1 MSQNYQTASI
11 WTEIFWVQYWR
22 SVVPSFLPSVWHEDG
37 QMLLYLVISNGE
49 CILYA
54 LVVKIYIENSWGE
67 IYGQNVL
74 NSDLCFFPTQ
84 SLTCRDKF

>member
-1 MSQNYQTASI
+1 MLAFILWYH
-11 WTEIFWVQYWR
+11 
-22 SVVPSFLPSVWHEDG
+22 SFLPGVWHEDG
-37 QMLLYLVISNGE
+37 QMLLYLVIFNGE

-54 LVVKIYIENSWGE
+54 PVVKIYIENSWGE

-84 SLTCRDKF
+84 SLTFRDKLIKSIC